1 MSVPGQ
7 TGKAM
12 NSSDGRG
19 KVHELPTDRVIGRY
33 VPVVRTIL
41 ARRKARRELLP
52 QGMLVDVAWDLLLQ
66 IFLFRASPGA
76 ATTDSIAIMVGQS
89 PTVTARWLSLLQSD
103 GLVTFREHGDPPAWE
118 LTTPFLNRL
127 LAYLREHYRSEL

>member
-1 MSVPGQ
+1 MSSSGGQ
-7 TGKAM
+7 
-12 NSSDGRG
+12 G

-33 VPVVRTIL
+33 VPVVRRIL

-76 ATTDSIAIMVGQS
+76 ATTDSIAFLVGQS
-89 PTVTARWLSLLQSD
+89 PTVTARWLSLLQAD
-103 GLVTFREHGDPPAWE
+103 GLVVFRTGTDSPGWDLSAS
-118 LTTPFLNRL
+118 FLKRL
-127 LAYLREHYRSEL
+127 LAYLREHYRTEL

>member
-1 MSVPGQ
+1 MSSSG
-7 TGKAM
+7 GK
-12 NSSDGRG
+12 G

-33 VPVVRTIL
+33 VPVVRKIL

-76 ATTDSIAIMVGQS
+76 ATTDSIAFLAGQS
-89 PTVTARWLSLLQSD
+89 PTVTARWLALLQAD
-103 GLVTFREHGDPPAWE
+103 GLVVFRERADPPAWE
-118 LTTPFLNRL
+118 LSPPFLARL
-127 LAYLREHYRSEL
+127 LDYLREHYRSEL

>member
-1 MSVPGQ
+1 MSSSG
-7 TGKAM
+7 GK
-12 NSSDGRG
+12 G

-33 VPVVRTIL
+33 VPVVRKIL

-76 ATTDSIAIMVGQS
+76 ATTDSIAFLAGQS
-89 PTVTARWLSLLQSD
+89 PTVTARWLALRRGEFPTQNRMRF
-103 GLVTFREHGDPPAWE
+103 TPPPASTA
-118 LTTPFLNRL
+118 L
-127 LAYLREHYRSEL
+127 